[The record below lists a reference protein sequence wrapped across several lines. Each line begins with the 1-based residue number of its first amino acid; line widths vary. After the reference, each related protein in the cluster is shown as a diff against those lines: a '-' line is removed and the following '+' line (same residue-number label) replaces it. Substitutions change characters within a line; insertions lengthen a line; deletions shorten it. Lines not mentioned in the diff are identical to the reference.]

1 MQLILNKYQTKLI
14 SSLII
19 NNLHYN
25 FIILNNKLIFTHNIN
40 KKDLT
45 KLLNKHYYKYKLVW
59 HYDTQCNDTMTYS
72 STKQIYTF
80 ER

>member
-1 MQLILNKYQTKLI
+1 MYITTNKYQTQLI

-40 KKDLT
+40 TNDLD
-45 KLLNKHYYKYKLVW
+45 KLLNKHYLKY
-59 HYDTQCNDTMTYS
+59 
-72 STKQIYTF
+72 
-80 ER
+80 

>member
-1 MQLILNKYQTKLI
+1 MITLTTNKYQTQLI

-40 KKDLT
+40 TNDLHKLLT
-45 KLLNKHYYKYKLVW
+45 KYYYKYKL
-59 HYDTQCNDTMTYS
+59 Y
-72 STKQIYTF
+72 K
-80 ER
+80 